1 MKNSKFNYIPLTE
14 AGNANKLLLSR
25 DNHKFALDSAV
36 WKLNKDISVPVAV
49 LLEAASSE
57 LRPGIINLLA
67 FYAQNFSAGQVKS
80 LSESLLHYFRNC
92 NTNVISEVHLLNY
105 RNFSEYALLNVGRL
119 RSFFRRWYK
128 FGYVG
133 VSKEL
138 VDMLDSWRISGVLK
152 GEAVKRLDPKEGPL
166 SDFELEAFNEGAVTA
181 YERGI
186 VGIEHLAVSLLTSST
201 GRRPIQ
207 LTHLKHRDLWSAA
220 PPDGGETR
228 YFLSIPRAKQ
238 GLPFRSEFRTFEI
251 THELWSIL
259 SAQKESVRR
268 WVIDNDGEKYSDHF
282 DDLPL
287 FPGRRA
293 LLKSMLTTDF
303 VGDLSTDKLHMVS
316 SYVSHM
322 LKDVAEAGG
331 VYSHRTEEQL
341 YVFAR
346 RFRYTIGTR
355 AAREGHNKYVIAELL
370 DHSDAQNVGA
380 YTLNVPEHVKRIDEA
395 VAYQLIPIA
404 QAFAGVL
411 VDTEDDALRGHD
423 PKSRVRNS
431 KISCGTCGHFGFCG
445 ALAPIACYTCIHF
458 QAWVDAP
465 HEELLS
471 ELISEREE
479 IIATT
484 GDMAVAAIRDRTIFA
499 VAEVVKRCAARRAEM
514 EEESDDE

>member
-1 MKNSKFNYIPLTE
+1 M
-14 AGNANKLLLSR
+14 GDANQLLLSKAS
-25 DNHKFALDSAV
+25 HTFPLDSAV
-36 WKLNKDISVPVAV
+36 WKLSKDVSVSIAV
-49 LLEAASSE
+49 LLEEASYE
-57 LRPGIINLLA
+57 LRPGISKLLA
-67 FYAQNFSAGQVKS
+67 FYAQNFSAGQVRS
-80 LSESLLHYFRNC
+80 LNDSLLHYFRNC
-92 NTNVISEVHLLNY
+92 NTNVISEVALLNY
-105 RNFSEYALLNVGRL
+105 RNLSEYAILNVGRL
-119 RSFFRRWYK
+119 RPFFRRWYK

-152 GEAVKRLDPKEGPL
+152 GEAVKRLDPKEGPF
-166 SDFELEAFNEGAVTA
+166 SDLELEAFNEGAVAA

-207 LTHLKHRDLWSAA
+207 LTHLKHRDLWSVA
-220 PPDGGETR
+220 PPNGGDTR

-251 THELWSIL
+251 THELWSIQ

-268 WVIDNDGEKYSDHF
+268 WVNANNGNKYSDHF

-293 LLKSMLTTDF
+293 LLKSMRTTDF
-303 VGDLSTDKLHMVS
+303 VADLSTDKLHMVS
-316 SYVSHM
+316 NYISYM
-322 LKDVAEAGG
+322 LKDVAEAGS
-331 VYSHRTEEQL
+331 VCSHRTEEEL
-341 YVFAR
+341 HVFAR

-370 DHSDAQNVGA
+370 DHSDAQNVGS

-404 QAFAGVL
+404 QAFAGAL

-431 KISCGTCGHFGFCG
+431 KVSCGTCGHFGFCG

-465 HEELLS
+465 HEELLT
-471 ELISEREE
+471 ELISEREQ

-484 GDMAVAAIRDRTIFA
+484 GDLTVAAIRDSTIFA
-499 VAEVVKRCAARRAEM
+499 VAEVVKRCAARRAEI
-514 EEESDDE
+514 EEDNDGD